1 MAKRRYE
8 VEVRVTIVV
17 EIDDEITSD
26 YYEGETLLT
35 AHLNRQRF
43 KEGATPE
50 DAIGA
55 LAITDGLWHSRDGW
69 ADFPRGAYRTLAT
82 NAKVDS
88 VTGGEVVS
96 DG

>member
-8 VEVRVTIVV
+8 VEVRVTIIV

-35 AHLNRQRF
+35 AHLNRERF
-43 KEGATPE
+43 NEGATHK

-55 LAITDGLWHSRDGW
+55 LSITHGLWHSSDGW
-69 ADFPRGAYRTLAT
+69 ADFPRGAYWTQVTDAE
-82 NAKVDS
+82 VDS
-88 VTGGEVVS
+88 VVGGEVVS